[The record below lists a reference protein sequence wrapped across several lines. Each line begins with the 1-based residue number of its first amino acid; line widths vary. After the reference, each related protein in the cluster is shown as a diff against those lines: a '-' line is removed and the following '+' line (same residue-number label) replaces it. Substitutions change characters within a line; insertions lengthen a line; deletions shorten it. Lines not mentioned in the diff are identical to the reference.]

1 MLCQYKFGCAPACLF
16 FCLQPA
22 PVRIYSAT
30 RCALYPRAKIVQMSV
45 KKTCFHLTECSLSYA
60 KIVQMSV
67 KKTCFHLTE
76 CSLSYAKILQSPQMA
91 KDKIDYFL
99 QKAYNFVRNCDCIL
113 KKTDGEG
120 NVCMSSAFPFIG
132 YNGILTVPSK
142 REKHLFKDISCCHLS
157 ANERF
162 GIEGRLPAGARNCT

>member
-1 MLCQYKFGCAPACLF
+1 MLCQYKFGCAPVCLF

-30 RCALYPRAKIVQMSV
+30 RCALYPRARIVQMSV
-45 KKTCFHLTECSLSYA
+45 KKTCF
-60 KIVQMSV
+60 Q
-67 KKTCFHLTE
+67 LTE

-113 KKTDGEG
+113 KKTDGER

-132 YNGILTVPSK
+132 YNGILIAPSK
-142 REKHLFKDISCCHLS
+142 REKHLFKDISWVHLS

-162 GIEGRLPAGARNCT
+162 EVDGRLPAGARNCT